1 MRDSIGIKV
10 TGSGG
15 VVYLPDF
22 LKAGNDLAEL
32 LTEVDLSISPNHI
45 PTVDW
50 RLKKLSYSSP
60 AIMLAEPVVKEEQPD
75 NRITIIDTVLVG
87 IQSLKATSDRP
98 RGFSDKALEKARE
111 LAIITSNGIERID
124 IISDDTEL
132 EFTWNIADNITTILK
147 PGREIFG
154 SIEGRLETLNSHGGF
169 KFAIFEPIL
178 VRRIRCELM
187 NKDDVGLK
195 KRVIALYEHNVLV
208 TGLLSTNIRGEV
220 QSAKVDNI
228 LDRELVQIFKDASE
242 VTAIYDL
249 TGGVDPVEHIR
260 RIRDDG

>member
-1 MRDSIGIKV
+1 MRESIGIKV

-15 VVYLPDF
+15 VVHLTDF
-22 LKAGNDLAEL
+22 LKAGNHLAEL
-32 LTEVDLSISPNHI
+32 LAEVDLSISPNHA

-50 RLKKLSYSSP
+50 RLKRLSYSSP

-75 NRITIIDTVLVG
+75 NRITIIDTVLAG

-98 RGFSDKALEKARE
+98 RAFSDKALEEARE

-124 IISDDTEL
+124 IITDDSEL
-132 EFTWNIADNITTILK
+132 EYTFSIADNITTILK

-178 VRRIRCELM
+178 IRRIRCELM
-187 NKDDVGLK
+187 NKDDLELK
-195 KRVIALYEHNVLV
+195 KKVVALYEHNVLV

-220 QSAKVDNI
+220 QSAKIDNI
-228 LDRELVQIFKDASE
+228 IDREAVQVFKDASE
-242 VTAIYDL
+242 ITAIYDL
-249 TGGVDPVEHIR
+249 TSGIDPAEHIR
-260 RIRDDG
+260 RIRDVS